1 MKRVLTVMAML
12 LVVTGVFAGDWYPYA
27 QEDKITDITSL
38 ALIYVDEEQPNAMFS
53 VLFSN
58 GLTRFAIITNEYF
71 SDRDNSIT
79 YRFDKEEPVNIKG
92 WIGTGDV
99 TVVFD
104 SKTFLDDLKNYS
116 QLIIRLRPYNEP
128 NMDIIIDLTN
138 FNNVY
143 KMSEPVIELILGE

>member
-1 MKRVLTVMAML
+1 
-12 LVVTGVFAGDWYPYA
+12 
-27 QEDKITDITSL
+27 
-38 ALIYVDEEQPNAMFS
+38 MFS
-53 VLFSN
+53 ASFSN

-71 SDRDNSIT
+71 SDSDNNII
-79 YRFDKEEPVNIKG
+79 RFEKNHNLKG

-104 SKTFLDDLKNYS
+104 SKTFLDDLKTHS
-116 QLIIRLRPYNEP
+116 QLILRIRPYNEP
-128 NMDIIIDLTN
+128 YMDIIIDLTN